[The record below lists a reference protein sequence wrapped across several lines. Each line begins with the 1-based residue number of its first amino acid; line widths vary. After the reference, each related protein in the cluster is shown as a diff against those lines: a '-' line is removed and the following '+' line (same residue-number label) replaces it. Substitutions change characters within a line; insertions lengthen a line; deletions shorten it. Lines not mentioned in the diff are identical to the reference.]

1 MPTLFLAAKRKV
13 TNEKIRNSRAKEKYN
28 GKWVIKGIDL
38 TINEKECVA
47 LIGPNGAGK
56 STMINMIVQIL
67 TQDEGQITLDGE
79 SAKLVR
85 EKIGFL
91 PQYPEFYGWM
101 SATEC
106 LHFMGKLSNMEKTDL
121 KARINE
127 VLLLVG
133 LEESANKKISTYS
146 GGMRQRL
153 GIAQAILHR
162 PELLVLDEPVSAL
175 DPIGRR
181 EMMLLLDKLKK
192 EITILFST
200 HILKDAEEICDR
212 IAIIKNGELVADK
225 TVVQLMEEES
235 SPVFD
240 VEFNGNSE
248 AWQTLLLQN
257 KYVEKIEKVGMVY
270 QVYTTNQKAGSEAVL
285 SSLLQIDGEF
295 IRVEN
300 RHQSLE
306 EIFMEKVGK

>member
-1 MPTLFLAAKRKV
+1 
-13 TNEKIRNSRAKEKYN
+13 
-28 GKWVIKGIDL
+28 
-38 TINEKECVA
+38 
-47 LIGPNGAGK
+47 
-56 STMINMIVQIL
+56 
-67 TQDEGQITLDGE
+67 
-79 SAKLVR
+79 
-85 EKIGFL
+85 
-91 PQYPEFYGWM
+91 
-101 SATEC
+101 
-106 LHFMGKLSNMEKTDL
+106 
-121 KARINE
+121 
-127 VLLLVG
+127 G

>member
-1 MPTLFLAAKRKV
+1 MKNL
-13 TNEKIRNSRAKEKYN
+13 EIRGLKKKYN

-38 TINEKECVA
+38 SINEKECVA

-67 TQDEGQITLDGE
+67 TQDEGQITIDGKD
-79 SAKLVR
+79 AKSVR

-106 LHFMGKLSNMEKTDL
+106 LHFMGKLSNMEKKDL
-121 KARINE
+121 EARIQE

-133 LEESANKKISTYS
+133 LEASANKKISTFS

-212 IAIIKNGELVADK
+212 IAIIKDGELVADK
-225 TVVQLMEEES
+225 TVAQLMKEES

-240 VEFNGNSE
+240 VELNGDSDT
-248 AWQTLLLQN
+248 WQKLLLQN
-257 KYVEKIEKVGMVY
+257 NCVEKIEKVGMVY
-270 QVYTTNQKAGSEAVL
+270 QVYTTDQKAGAEAIL
-285 SSLLQIDGEF
+285 SSLLNIDGEF

-306 EIFMEKVGK
+306 GIFMEKVGK

>member
-1 MPTLFLAAKRKV
+1 MKKLEIQGLKK
-13 TNEKIRNSRAKEKYN
+13 KYN

-38 TINEKECVA
+38 SINEKECVA

-67 TQDEGQITLDGE
+67 TQDEGQITIDGID
-79 SAKLVR
+79 AKSVR
-85 EKIGFL
+85 VKIGFL

-106 LHFMGKLSNMEKTDL
+106 LHFMGKLSNMEKKDL
-121 KARINE
+121 ETRIQE

-133 LEESANKKISTYS
+133 LEASANKKISTYS

-212 IAIIKNGELVADK
+212 IAIIKNGELVADN
-225 TVVQLMEEES
+225 TVSQLIKEES

-240 VEFNGNSE
+240 VELNGDSDT
-248 AWQTLLLQN
+248 WQKELLQN
-257 KYVEKIEKVGMVY
+257 NYVEKIEKVGTVY
-270 QVYTTNQKAGSEAVL
+270 QVFTTNQKAGAEAIL
-285 SSLLQIDGEF
+285 SSLLNIDGEF

>member
-1 MPTLFLAAKRKV
+1 M
-13 TNEKIRNSRAKEKYN
+13 EKLKIQGLKKKYN
-28 GKWVIKGIDL
+28 GKLVIKGINL
-38 TINEKECVA
+38 TINNKECVA

-56 STMINMIVQIL
+56 TTIINMIVQIL
-67 TQDEGQITLDGE
+67 TPDEGQITLDE
-79 SAKLVR
+79 QDAKLVR

-101 SATEC
+101 TAVEC
-106 LHFMGKLSNMEKTDL
+106 LRFMGKLSNMEKKDIET
-121 KARINE
+121 RIQE

-133 LEESANKKISTYS
+133 LADKAKKKISTYS

-162 PELLVLDEPVSAL
+162 PELLILDEPVSAL

-181 EMMLLLDKLKK
+181 EIIQLLENLKK

-212 IAIIKNGELVADK
+212 IAIIKEGELVTDK
-225 TVVQLMEEES
+225 TVTQLLQEES
-235 SPVFD
+235 SSVFD
-240 VEFNGNSE
+240 VEFIGDSD
-248 AWQTLLLQN
+248 AWQQILIQN
-257 KYVEKIEKVGMVY
+257 EFIEKIEKVGTVY
-270 QVYTTNQKAGSEAVL
+270 QVYSTDRKACSEVIL
-285 SSLLQIDGEF
+285 KTLLQINGEL

-300 RHQSLE
+300 RHQNLE

>member
-1 MPTLFLAAKRKV
+1 MGKL
-13 TNEKIRNSRAKEKYN
+13 KIQGLKKKYN
-28 GKWVIKGIDL
+28 GKIVIKGINL
-38 TINEKECVA
+38 TINNKECVA

-56 STMINMIVQIL
+56 TTIINMIVQIL
-67 TQDEGQITLDGE
+67 TPDEGQITLNGQD
-79 SAKLVR
+79 AKLVR

-101 SATEC
+101 TAVEC
-106 LHFMGKLSNMEKTDL
+106 LRFMGKLSNMEKKDIET
-121 KARINE
+121 RIQE

-133 LEESANKKISTYS
+133 LADKAKKKISTYS

-162 PELLVLDEPVSAL
+162 PELLILDEPVSAL

-181 EMMLLLDKLKK
+181 EIIQLLENLKK

-212 IAIIKNGELVADK
+212 IAIIKEGELVTDK
-225 TVVQLMEEES
+225 TVTQLLQEES
-235 SPVFD
+235 SSIFD
-240 VEFNGNSE
+240 VEFIGDSD
-248 AWQTLLLQN
+248 AWQQILIQN
-257 KYVEKIEKVGMVY
+257 EFIEKIEKIGTVY
-270 QVYTTNQKAGSEAVL
+270 QVYSTDRKACSEAIL
-285 SSLLQIDGEF
+285 KTLLQINGEL

-300 RHQSLE
+300 RHQNLE
-306 EIFMEKVGK
+306 EIFVEKVGK

>member
-1 MPTLFLAAKRKV
+1 MKKLEIQGLKK
-13 TNEKIRNSRAKEKYN
+13 KYN

-38 TINEKECVA
+38 TIDEKECVA

-67 TQDEGQITLDGE
+67 AQDEGRITLDGQD
-79 SAKLVR
+79 AKSVR

-106 LHFMGKLSNMEKTDL
+106 LHFMGKLSDMEKKDL
-121 KARINE
+121 EARIKE

-133 LEESANKKISTYS
+133 LEANANKKISTYS

-181 EMMLLLDKLKK
+181 EMMQLLEKLKK

-225 TVVQLMEEES
+225 TVAQLMKEES
-235 SPVFD
+235 SPIFE
-240 VEFNGNSE
+240 VEFTGDSD
-248 AWQTLLLQN
+248 AWQQTLLQN
-257 KYVEKIEKVGMVY
+257 KCVEKIEKIGLVY
-270 QVYTTNQKAGSEAVL
+270 QVHTTNQKAGAEAVL
-285 SSLLQIDGEF
+285 SSLLNIQGEF

>member
-1 MPTLFLAAKRKV
+1 MGKL
-13 TNEKIRNSRAKEKYN
+13 KIQGLKKKYN
-28 GKWVIKGIDL
+28 GKLVIKGINL
-38 TINEKECVA
+38 TINNKECVA

-56 STMINMIVQIL
+56 TTIINMIVQIL
-67 TQDEGQITLDGE
+67 TPDEGQITLDE
-79 SAKLVR
+79 QDAKLVR

-101 SATEC
+101 TAVEC
-106 LHFMGKLSNMEKTDL
+106 LRFMGKLSNMEKKDIET
-121 KARINE
+121 RIQE

-133 LEESANKKISTYS
+133 LVDKAKKKISTYS

-162 PELLVLDEPVSAL
+162 PALLILDEPVSAL

-181 EMMLLLDKLKK
+181 EIIQLLENLKK

-212 IAIIKNGELVADK
+212 IAIIKEGELVTDK
-225 TVVQLMEEES
+225 TVTQLLQEES
-235 SPVFD
+235 SSVFD
-240 VEFNGNSE
+240 VEFIGDSD
-248 AWQTLLLQN
+248 AWQQILIQN
-257 KYVEKIEKVGMVY
+257 EFIEKIEKVGTVY
-270 QVYTTNQKAGSEAVL
+270 QVYSTDRKACSEVIL
-285 SSLLQIDGEF
+285 KTLLQINGEL

-300 RHQSLE
+300 RHQNLE

>member
-1 MPTLFLAAKRKV
+1 MKKLEIQGLKK
-13 TNEKIRNSRAKEKYN
+13 KYN

-67 TQDEGQITLDGE
+67 TQDEGQITLDGQN
-79 SAKLVR
+79 AKSVR

-121 KARINE
+121 KTRIKE
-127 VLLLVG
+127 VLILVG

-192 EITILFST
+192 RDYYPIFHTY
-200 HILKDAEEICDR
+200 LKRC
-212 IAIIKNGELVADK
+212 
-225 TVVQLMEEES
+225 
-235 SPVFD
+235 
-240 VEFNGNSE
+240 
-248 AWQTLLLQN
+248 
-257 KYVEKIEKVGMVY
+257 
-270 QVYTTNQKAGSEAVL
+270 
-285 SSLLQIDGEF
+285 
-295 IRVEN
+295 
-300 RHQSLE
+300 
-306 EIFMEKVGK
+306 

>member
-1 MPTLFLAAKRKV
+1 MKKLEIQGL
-13 TNEKIRNSRAKEKYN
+13 EKKYN

-67 TQDEGQITLDGE
+67 TQDEGQITLDGQN
-79 SAKLVR
+79 AKSVR

-121 KARINE
+121 KTRIKE
-127 VLLLVG
+127 VLILVG

-212 IAIIKNGELVADK
+212 IAIIKNGELVSDK

-240 VEFNGNSE
+240 VEFSGDSE

-257 KYVEKIEKVGMVY
+257 EHVEKIERVGMVY
-270 QVYTTNQKAGSEAVL
+270 QVYTTNQKAGSEAIL
-285 SSLLQIDGEF
+285 KSLLQIEGEF

>member
-1 MPTLFLAAKRKV
+1 M
-13 TNEKIRNSRAKEKYN
+13 EKLKIQGLKKKYN
-28 GKWVIKGIDL
+28 GKLVIKGINL
-38 TINEKECVA
+38 TINNKECVA

-56 STMINMIVQIL
+56 TTIINMIVQIL
-67 TQDEGQITLDGE
+67 TPDEGQITLNGQD
-79 SAKLVR
+79 AKLVR

-101 SATEC
+101 TAVEC
-106 LHFMGKLSNMEKTDL
+106 LRFMGKLSNMEKKDIET
-121 KARINE
+121 RIQE

-133 LEESANKKISTYS
+133 LADKAKKKISTYS

-162 PELLVLDEPVSAL
+162 PALLILDEPVSAL

-181 EMMLLLDKLKK
+181 EMIQLLENLKK

-212 IAIIKNGELVADK
+212 IAIIKEGELVTDK
-225 TVVQLMEEES
+225 TVTQLLQEES
-235 SPVFD
+235 SSVFD
-240 VEFNGNSE
+240 VEFIGDSD
-248 AWQTLLLQN
+248 AWQQILIQN
-257 KYVEKIEKVGMVY
+257 EFIEKIEKIGTVY
-270 QVYTTNQKAGSEAVL
+270 QVYSTDRKACSEAIL
-285 SSLLQIDGEF
+285 KTLLQINGEL

-300 RHQSLE
+300 RHQNLE

>member
-1 MPTLFLAAKRKV
+1 MKKLEIQELKK
-13 TNEKIRNSRAKEKYN
+13 KYN

-67 TQDEGQITLDGE
+67 TQDEGQITLDGQN
-79 SAKLVR
+79 AKSVR
-85 EKIGFL
+85 GKIGFL
-91 PQYPEFYGWM
+91 PQDPEFYGWM

-121 KARINE
+121 KTRIKE

-212 IAIIKNGELVADK
+212 IAIIKNGELVTDK
-225 TVVQLMEEES
+225 TVAQLMEEES

-240 VEFNGNSE
+240 VEFSGDSE

-257 KYVEKIEKVGMVY
+257 EHVEKIEKVGMVY
-270 QVYTTNQKAGSEAVL
+270 QVYTTNQKAGSEAIL
-285 SSLLQIDGEF
+285 KSLLQIDGEF

>member
-1 MPTLFLAAKRKV
+1 M
-13 TNEKIRNSRAKEKYN
+13 EKLKIQGLKKKYN
-28 GKWVIKGIDL
+28 GKLVIKGINL
-38 TINEKECVA
+38 TINNKECVA

-56 STMINMIVQIL
+56 TTIINMIVQIL
-67 TQDEGQITLDGE
+67 TPDEGQITLDE
-79 SAKLVR
+79 QDAKLVR

-101 SATEC
+101 TAVEC
-106 LHFMGKLSNMEKTDL
+106 LRFMGKLSNMEKKDIET
-121 KARINE
+121 RIQE

-133 LEESANKKISTYS
+133 LVDKAKKKISTYS

-162 PELLVLDEPVSAL
+162 PELLILDEPVSAL

-181 EMMLLLDKLKK
+181 EIIQLLENLKK

-212 IAIIKNGELVADK
+212 IAIIKEGELVTDK
-225 TVVQLMEEES
+225 TVTQLLQEES
-235 SPVFD
+235 SSVFD
-240 VEFNGNSE
+240 VEFIGDSD
-248 AWQTLLLQN
+248 AWQQILIQN
-257 KYVEKIEKVGMVY
+257 EFIEKIEKVGTVY
-270 QVYTTNQKAGSEAVL
+270 QVYSTDRKACSEVIL
-285 SSLLQIDGEF
+285 KTLLQINGEL

-300 RHQSLE
+300 RHQNLE

>member
-1 MPTLFLAAKRKV
+1 MGKL
-13 TNEKIRNSRAKEKYN
+13 KIQGLKKKYN
-28 GKWVIKGIDL
+28 GKLVIKGINL
-38 TINEKECVA
+38 TINNKECVA

-56 STMINMIVQIL
+56 TTIINMIVQIL
-67 TQDEGQITLDGE
+67 TPDEGQITLNGQD
-79 SAKLVR
+79 AKLVR

-101 SATEC
+101 TAVEC
-106 LHFMGKLSNMEKTDL
+106 LRFMGKLSNMEKKDIET
-121 KARINE
+121 RIQE

-133 LEESANKKISTYS
+133 LADKAKKKISTYS

-162 PELLVLDEPVSAL
+162 PALLILDEPVSAL

-181 EMMLLLDKLKK
+181 EIIQLLENLKK

-212 IAIIKNGELVADK
+212 IAIIKEGELVTDK
-225 TVVQLMEEES
+225 TVTQLLQEES
-235 SPVFD
+235 SSVFD
-240 VEFNGNSE
+240 VEFIGDSD
-248 AWQTLLLQN
+248 AWQQILIQN
-257 KYVEKIEKVGMVY
+257 EFIEKIEKIGTVY
-270 QVYTTNQKAGSEAVL
+270 QVYSTDRKACSEAIL
-285 SSLLQIDGEF
+285 KTLLQINGEL

-300 RHQSLE
+300 RHQNLE

>member
-1 MPTLFLAAKRKV
+1 MGKL
-13 TNEKIRNSRAKEKYN
+13 KIQGLKKKYN
-28 GKWVIKGIDL
+28 GKIVIKGINL
-38 TINEKECVA
+38 TINNKECVA

-56 STMINMIVQIL
+56 TTIINMIVQIL
-67 TQDEGQITLDGE
+67 TPDEGQITLNGQD
-79 SAKLVR
+79 AKLVR

-101 SATEC
+101 TAVEC
-106 LHFMGKLSNMEKTDL
+106 LRFMGKLSNMEKNDVET
-121 KARINE
+121 RIQE

-133 LEESANKKISTYS
+133 LADKAKKKISTYS

-162 PELLVLDEPVSAL
+162 PELLILDEPVSAL

-181 EMMLLLDKLKK
+181 EIIQLLENLKK

-212 IAIIKNGELVADK
+212 IAIIKEGELVTDK
-225 TVVQLMEEES
+225 TITQLLQEES
-235 SPVFD
+235 SSIFD
-240 VEFNGNSE
+240 VEFIGDSD
-248 AWQTLLLQN
+248 AWQQILIQN
-257 KYVEKIEKVGMVY
+257 EFIEKIEKIGTVY
-270 QVYTTNQKAGSEAVL
+270 QVYSTDRKACSEAIL
-285 SSLLQIDGEF
+285 KTLLQINGEL

-300 RHQSLE
+300 RHQNLE
-306 EIFMEKVGK
+306 EIFVEKVGK

>member
-1 MPTLFLAAKRKV
+1 M
-13 TNEKIRNSRAKEKYN
+13 EKLKIQGLKKKYN
-28 GKWVIKGIDL
+28 GKLVIKGINL
-38 TINEKECVA
+38 TINNKECIA

-56 STMINMIVQIL
+56 TTIINMIVQIL
-67 TQDEGQITLDGE
+67 TPDEGQITLNGQD
-79 SAKLVR
+79 AKLVR

-101 SATEC
+101 TAVEC
-106 LHFMGKLSNMEKTDL
+106 LRFMGKLSNMEKKDIET
-121 KARINE
+121 RIQE

-133 LEESANKKISTYS
+133 LADKAKKKISTYS

-162 PELLVLDEPVSAL
+162 PELLILDEPVSAL

-181 EMMLLLDKLKK
+181 EIIQLLENLKK

-212 IAIIKNGELVADK
+212 IAIIKEGELVTDK
-225 TVVQLMEEES
+225 TITQLLQEES
-235 SPVFD
+235 SSIFD
-240 VEFNGNSE
+240 VEFIGDSD
-248 AWQTLLLQN
+248 AWQQILIQN
-257 KYVEKIEKVGMVY
+257 EFIEKIEKIGTVY
-270 QVYTTNQKAGSEAVL
+270 QVYSTDRKACSEAIL
-285 SSLLQIDGEF
+285 KTLLQINGEL

-300 RHQSLE
+300 RHQNLE
-306 EIFMEKVGK
+306 EIFVEKVGK

>member
-1 MPTLFLAAKRKV
+1 M
-13 TNEKIRNSRAKEKYN
+13 RNSGLKKKYN

-67 TQDEGQITLDGE
+67 TQDEGQITLDGQN
-79 SAKLVR
+79 AKSVR

-121 KARINE
+121 KTRIKE
-127 VLLLVG
+127 VLILVG

-212 IAIIKNGELVADK
+212 IAIIKNGELVSDK

-240 VEFNGNSE
+240 VEFSGDSE

-257 KYVEKIEKVGMVY
+257 EHVEKIERVGMVY
-270 QVYTTNQKAGSEAVL
+270 QVYTTNQKAGSEAIL
-285 SSLLQIDGEF
+285 KSLLQIEGEF

>member
-1 MPTLFLAAKRKV
+1 M
-13 TNEKIRNSRAKEKYN
+13 EKLKIQGLKKKYN
-28 GKWVIKGIDL
+28 GKLVIKGINL
-38 TINEKECVA
+38 TINNKECVA

-56 STMINMIVQIL
+56 TTIINMIVQIL
-67 TQDEGQITLDGE
+67 TPDEGQITLNGQD
-79 SAKLVR
+79 AKLVR

-101 SATEC
+101 TAVEC
-106 LHFMGKLSNMEKTDL
+106 LRFMGKLSNMEKKDIET
-121 KARINE
+121 RIQE

-133 LEESANKKISTYS
+133 LADKAKKKISTYS

-162 PELLVLDEPVSAL
+162 PALLILDEPVSAL

-181 EMMLLLDKLKK
+181 EIIQLLENLKK

-212 IAIIKNGELVADK
+212 IAIIKEGELVTDK
-225 TVVQLMEEES
+225 TVTQLLQEES
-235 SPVFD
+235 SSVFD
-240 VEFNGNSE
+240 VEFIGDSD
-248 AWQTLLLQN
+248 AWQQILIQN
-257 KYVEKIEKVGMVY
+257 EFIEKIEKIGTVY
-270 QVYTTNQKAGSEAVL
+270 QVYSTDRKACSEAIL
-285 SSLLQIDGEF
+285 KTLLQINGEL

-300 RHQSLE
+300 RHQNLE

>member
-1 MPTLFLAAKRKV
+1 MKNL
-13 TNEKIRNSRAKEKYN
+13 EIRGLKKKYN

-38 TINEKECVA
+38 SINEKECVA

-67 TQDEGQITLDGE
+67 TQDEGQITIDGKD
-79 SAKLVR
+79 AKSVR

-106 LHFMGKLSNMEKTDL
+106 LHFMGKLSNMEKKDL
-121 KARINE
+121 EARIQE

-133 LEESANKKISTYS
+133 LEASANKKISTFS

-212 IAIIKNGELVADK
+212 IAIIKDGELVADK
-225 TVVQLMEEES
+225 TVAQLMKEES

-240 VEFNGNSE
+240 VELNGDSDT
-248 AWQTLLLQN
+248 WQKLLLQN
-257 KYVEKIEKVGMVY
+257 NCVEKIEKVGTVY
-270 QVYTTNQKAGSEAVL
+270 QVYTTDQKAGAEAIL
-285 SSLLQIDGEF
+285 SSLLNIDGEF

>member
-1 MPTLFLAAKRKV
+1 MKKLEIQGLKK
-13 TNEKIRNSRAKEKYN
+13 KYN

-38 TINEKECVA
+38 TIDEKECVA

-67 TQDEGQITLDGE
+67 AQDEGRITLDGQD
-79 SAKLVR
+79 AKSVR

-106 LHFMGKLSNMEKTDL
+106 LHFMGKLSDMEKKDL
-121 KARINE
+121 EARIKE

-133 LEESANKKISTYS
+133 LEANANKKISTYS

-181 EMMLLLDKLKK
+181 EMMQLLEKLKK

-225 TVVQLMEEES
+225 TVAQLMKEES
-235 SPVFD
+235 SPIFE
-240 VEFNGNSE
+240 VEFTGDSD
-248 AWQTLLLQN
+248 AWQQTLLQN
-257 KYVEKIEKVGMVY
+257 KCVEKIEKIGLVY
-270 QVYTTNQKAGSEAVL
+270 QIHTTNQKAGAEAVL
-285 SSLLQIDGEF
+285 SSLLNIQGAF

>member
-1 MPTLFLAAKRKV
+1 MGKL
-13 TNEKIRNSRAKEKYN
+13 KIQGLKKKYN
-28 GKWVIKGIDL
+28 GKIVIKGINL
-38 TINEKECVA
+38 TINNKECVA

-56 STMINMIVQIL
+56 TTIINMIVQIL
-67 TQDEGQITLDGE
+67 TPDEGQITLNGQD
-79 SAKLVR
+79 AKLVR

-101 SATEC
+101 TAVEC
-106 LHFMGKLSNMEKTDL
+106 LRFMGKLSNMEKKDIET
-121 KARINE
+121 RIQE

-133 LEESANKKISTYS
+133 LADKSKKKISTYS

-162 PELLVLDEPVSAL
+162 PELLILDEPVSAL

-181 EMMLLLDKLKK
+181 EIIQLLENLKK

-212 IAIIKNGELVADK
+212 IAIIKEGELVTDK
-225 TVVQLMEEES
+225 TVTQLLQEES
-235 SPVFD
+235 SSIFD
-240 VEFNGNSE
+240 VEFIGDSD
-248 AWQTLLLQN
+248 AWQQILIQN
-257 KYVEKIEKVGMVY
+257 EFIEKIEKIGTVY
-270 QVYTTNQKAGSEAVL
+270 QVYSTDRKACSEAIL
-285 SSLLQIDGEF
+285 KTLLQINGEL

-300 RHQSLE
+300 RHQNLE

>member
-1 MPTLFLAAKRKV
+1 M
-13 TNEKIRNSRAKEKYN
+13 EKLKIQGLKKKYN
-28 GKWVIKGIDL
+28 GKLVIKGINL
-38 TINEKECVA
+38 TINNKECVA

-56 STMINMIVQIL
+56 TTIINMIVQIL
-67 TQDEGQITLDGE
+67 TPDEGQITLDE
-79 SAKLVR
+79 QDAKLVR

-101 SATEC
+101 TAVEC
-106 LHFMGKLSNMEKTDL
+106 LRFMGKLSNMEKKDIET
-121 KARINE
+121 RIQE

-133 LEESANKKISTYS
+133 LADKAKKKISTYS

-162 PELLVLDEPVSAL
+162 PELLILDEPVSAL

-181 EMMLLLDKLKK
+181 EIIQLLENLKK

-212 IAIIKNGELVADK
+212 IAIIKEGELVTDK
-225 TVVQLMEEES
+225 TVTQLLQEES
-235 SPVFD
+235 SSVFD
-240 VEFNGNSE
+240 VEFIGDSD
-248 AWQTLLLQN
+248 AWQQILIQN
-257 KYVEKIEKVGMVY
+257 EFIEKIEKIGTVY
-270 QVYTTNQKAGSEAVL
+270 QVYSTDRKACSEAIL
-285 SSLLQIDGEF
+285 KTLLQINGEL

-300 RHQSLE
+300 RHQNLE

>member
-1 MPTLFLAAKRKV
+1 MKKLEIQGLKK
-13 TNEKIRNSRAKEKYN
+13 KYN

-38 TINEKECVA
+38 TINNKECVA

-67 TQDEGQITLDGE
+67 AQDEGQIKLDGQE
-79 SAKLVR
+79 AKLVR

-101 SATEC
+101 SALEC
-106 LHFMGKLSNMEKTDL
+106 LRFMGKLSNMKKQDL
-121 KARINE
+121 EERIKE

-133 LEESANKKISTYS
+133 LADSTNKKISTYS

-181 EMMLLLDKLKK
+181 EIIVLLEKLKS
-192 EITILFST
+192 EMTILFST

-225 TVVQLMEEES
+225 TVEQLMQEES

-240 VEFNGNSE
+240 VEFIGDEE
-248 AWQTLLLQN
+248 AWLALLNQN
-257 KYVEKIEKVGMVY
+257 KDIEKIEKVGMVY
-270 QVYTTNQKAGSEAVL
+270 QVYATNKKAGSEAIL
-285 SSLLQIDGEF
+285 EALLKTKGEL

-306 EIFMEKVGK
+306 EIFMEKVR

>member
-1 MPTLFLAAKRKV
+1 M
-13 TNEKIRNSRAKEKYN
+13 EKLKIQGLKKKYN
-28 GKWVIKGIDL
+28 GKLVIKGINL
-38 TINEKECVA
+38 TINNKECVA

-56 STMINMIVQIL
+56 TTIINMIVQIL
-67 TQDEGQITLDGE
+67 TPDEGQITLNGQD
-79 SAKLVR
+79 AKLVR

-101 SATEC
+101 TAVEC
-106 LHFMGKLSNMEKTDL
+106 LRFMGKLSNMEKKDIET
-121 KARINE
+121 RIQE

-133 LEESANKKISTYS
+133 LADKAKKKISTYS

-162 PELLVLDEPVSAL
+162 PELLILDEPVSAL

-181 EMMLLLDKLKK
+181 EIIQLLENLKK

-212 IAIIKNGELVADK
+212 IAIIKEGELVTDK
-225 TVVQLMEEES
+225 TVTQLLQEES
-235 SPVFD
+235 SSVFD
-240 VEFNGNSE
+240 VEFIGDSD
-248 AWQTLLLQN
+248 AWQQILIQN
-257 KYVEKIEKVGMVY
+257 EFIEKIEKIGTVY
-270 QVYTTNQKAGSEAVL
+270 QVYSTDRKACSEAIL
-285 SSLLQIDGEF
+285 KTLLQINGEL

-300 RHQSLE
+300 RHQNLE

>member
-1 MPTLFLAAKRKV
+1 M
-13 TNEKIRNSRAKEKYN
+13 
-28 GKWVIKGIDL
+28 DL

-67 TQDEGQITLDGE
+67 TQDEGQITLDGQN
-79 SAKLVR
+79 AKSVR

-121 KARINE
+121 KTRIKE
-127 VLLLVG
+127 VLILVG

-212 IAIIKNGELVADK
+212 IAIIKNGELVSDK

-240 VEFNGNSE
+240 VEFSGDSE

-257 KYVEKIEKVGMVY
+257 EHVEKIERVGMVY
-270 QVYTTNQKAGSEAVL
+270 QVYTTNQKAGSEAIL
-285 SSLLQIDGEF
+285 KSLLQIEGEF

>member
-1 MPTLFLAAKRKV
+1 
-13 TNEKIRNSRAKEKYN
+13 
-28 GKWVIKGIDL
+28 
-38 TINEKECVA
+38 
-47 LIGPNGAGK
+47 
-56 STMINMIVQIL
+56 
-67 TQDEGQITLDGE
+67 
-79 SAKLVR
+79 
-85 EKIGFL
+85 
-91 PQYPEFYGWM
+91 
-101 SATEC
+101 
-106 LHFMGKLSNMEKTDL
+106 
-121 KARINE
+121 
-127 VLLLVG
+127 
-133 LEESANKKISTYS
+133 NKKISTYS

-257 KYVEKIEKVGMVY
+257 KYVEKIEKVGM
-270 QVYTTNQKAGSEAVL
+270 
-285 SSLLQIDGEF
+285 
-295 IRVEN
+295 
-300 RHQSLE
+300 
-306 EIFMEKVGK
+306 

>member
-1 MPTLFLAAKRKV
+1 M
-13 TNEKIRNSRAKEKYN
+13 EKLKIQGLKKKYN
-28 GKWVIKGIDL
+28 GKLVIKGINL
-38 TINEKECVA
+38 TINNKECIA

-56 STMINMIVQIL
+56 TTIINMIVQIL
-67 TQDEGQITLDGE
+67 TPDEGQITLNGQD
-79 SAKLVR
+79 AKLVR

-101 SATEC
+101 TAVEC
-106 LHFMGKLSNMEKTDL
+106 LRFMGKLSNMEKKDIET
-121 KARINE
+121 RIQE

-133 LEESANKKISTYS
+133 LADKAKKKISTYS

-162 PELLVLDEPVSAL
+162 PELLILDEPVSAL

-181 EMMLLLDKLKK
+181 EIIQLLENLKK

-212 IAIIKNGELVADK
+212 IAIIKEGELVTDK
-225 TVVQLMEEES
+225 TVTQLLQEES
-235 SPVFD
+235 SSVFD
-240 VEFNGNSE
+240 VEFIGDSD
-248 AWQTLLLQN
+248 AWQQILIQN
-257 KYVEKIEKVGMVY
+257 EFIEKIEKIGTVY
-270 QVYTTNQKAGSEAVL
+270 QVYSTDRKACSEAIL
-285 SSLLQIDGEF
+285 KTLLQINGEL

-300 RHQSLE
+300 RHQNLE

>member
-1 MPTLFLAAKRKV
+1 MKKL
-13 TNEKIRNSRAKEKYN
+13 EIRGLKKKYN

-67 TQDEGQITLDGE
+67 TQDEGQITLDGQN
-79 SAKLVR
+79 AKSVR

-121 KARINE
+121 KTRIKE

-153 GIAQAILHR
+153 GIAQSILHR

-212 IAIIKNGELVADK
+212 IAIIKNGELVTDK
-225 TVVQLMEEES
+225 TVAQLMEEES

-240 VEFNGNSE
+240 VEFSGDSE

-257 KYVEKIEKVGMVY
+257 EHVEKIEKVGMVY
-270 QVYTTNQKAGSEAVL
+270 QVYTTNQKAGSEAIL
-285 SSLLQIDGEF
+285 KSLLQIDGEF

>member
-1 MPTLFLAAKRKV
+1 MGKL
-13 TNEKIRNSRAKEKYN
+13 KIQGLKKKYN
-28 GKWVIKGIDL
+28 GKLVIKDINL
-38 TINEKECVA
+38 TINNKECVA

-56 STMINMIVQIL
+56 TTIINMIVQIL
-67 TQDEGQITLDGE
+67 TPDEGQITLDGQD
-79 SAKLVR
+79 AKLVR

-101 SATEC
+101 TAVEC
-106 LHFMGKLSNMEKTDL
+106 LRFMGKLSNMEKKDIET
-121 KARINE
+121 RIQE

-133 LEESANKKISTYS
+133 LADKAKKKISTYS

-162 PELLVLDEPVSAL
+162 PALLILDEPVSAL

-181 EMMLLLDKLKK
+181 EIIQLLENLKK

-212 IAIIKNGELVADK
+212 IAIIKEGELVTDK
-225 TVVQLMEEES
+225 TVTQLLQEES
-235 SPVFD
+235 SSVFD
-240 VEFNGNSE
+240 VEFIGDSD
-248 AWQTLLLQN
+248 AWQQILIQN
-257 KYVEKIEKVGMVY
+257 EFIEKIEKIGTVY
-270 QVYTTNQKAGSEAVL
+270 QVYSTDRKACSEAIL
-285 SSLLQIDGEF
+285 KTLLQINGEL

-300 RHQSLE
+300 RHQNLE

>member
-1 MPTLFLAAKRKV
+1 M
-13 TNEKIRNSRAKEKYN
+13 
-28 GKWVIKGIDL
+28 KGIDL

>member
-1 MPTLFLAAKRKV
+1 MGKL
-13 TNEKIRNSRAKEKYN
+13 KIQGLKKKYN
-28 GKWVIKGIDL
+28 GKIVIKGINL
-38 TINEKECVA
+38 TINNKECVA

-56 STMINMIVQIL
+56 TTIINMIVQIL
-67 TQDEGQITLDGE
+67 TPDEGQITLNGQD
-79 SAKLVR
+79 AKLVR

-101 SATEC
+101 TAVEC
-106 LHFMGKLSNMEKTDL
+106 LRFMGKLSNMEKKDIET
-121 KARINE
+121 RIQE

-133 LEESANKKISTYS
+133 LADKAKKKISTYS

-162 PELLVLDEPVSAL
+162 PELLILDEPVSAL

-181 EMMLLLDKLKK
+181 EIIQLLENLKK

-212 IAIIKNGELVADK
+212 IAIIKEGELVTDK
-225 TVVQLMEEES
+225 TITQLLQEES
-235 SPVFD
+235 SSIFD
-240 VEFNGNSE
+240 VEFIGDSD
-248 AWQTLLLQN
+248 AWQQILIQN
-257 KYVEKIEKVGMVY
+257 EFIEKIEKIGTVY
-270 QVYTTNQKAGSEAVL
+270 QVYSTDRKACSEAIL
-285 SSLLQIDGEF
+285 KTLLQINGEL

-300 RHQSLE
+300 RHQNLE
-306 EIFMEKVGK
+306 EIFVEKVGK

>member
-1 MPTLFLAAKRKV
+1 MKNL
-13 TNEKIRNSRAKEKYN
+13 EIRGLKKKYN

-38 TINEKECVA
+38 SINEKECVA

-67 TQDEGQITLDGE
+67 TQDEGQITIDGKD
-79 SAKLVR
+79 AKSVR

-106 LHFMGKLSNMEKTDL
+106 LHFMGKLSNMEKKDL
-121 KARINE
+121 EARIQE

-133 LEESANKKISTYS
+133 LEASANKKISTFS

-212 IAIIKNGELVADK
+212 IAIIKDGELVADK
-225 TVVQLMEEES
+225 TVAQLMKEES

-240 VEFNGNSE
+240 VELNGDSDT
-248 AWQTLLLQN
+248 WQKLLLQN
-257 KYVEKIEKVGMVY
+257 NCVEKIEKVGMIY
-270 QVYTTNQKAGSEAVL
+270 QVYTTDQKAGAEAIL
-285 SSLLQIDGEF
+285 SSLLNIDGEF

>member
-1 MPTLFLAAKRKV
+1 MKNL
-13 TNEKIRNSRAKEKYN
+13 EIRGLKKKYN

-38 TINEKECVA
+38 SINEKECVA

-67 TQDEGQITLDGE
+67 TQDEGQITIDGKD
-79 SAKLVR
+79 AKSVR

-106 LHFMGKLSNMEKTDL
+106 LHFMGKLSNMEKKDL
-121 KARINE
+121 EARIQE

-133 LEESANKKISTYS
+133 LEASANKKISTFS

-212 IAIIKNGELVADK
+212 IAIIKDGELVADK
-225 TVVQLMEEES
+225 TVAQLMKEES

-240 VEFNGNSE
+240 VELNGDSDT
-248 AWQTLLLQN
+248 WQKLLLQN
-257 KYVEKIEKVGMVY
+257 NCVEKIEKVGMVY
-270 QVYTTNQKAGSEAVL
+270 QVYTTDQKAGAEAIL
-285 SSLLQIDGEF
+285 SSLLNIDGEF